1 MITQQTN
8 HRRST
13 ANLIDDG
20 AADEA
25 ALLTLVRR
33 GDQAGC
39 EEFVR
44 RYGGAM
50 LAVARRFLRCEQD
63 AADAVQ
69 DAFLSAFRSIQA
81 FAGNSRIGTWLH
93 RIVVNAC
100 LMKLRSA
107 KSRTTTSIESL
118 LPTFD
123 ETGHHARRVSSWGAP
138 PPERLHAAEL
148 RARVRECIEDLPE
161 PYRVVLL
168 LRDIEELDTQETA
181 ERLAISPA
189 AVKVRLHRARQAL
202 RTLLEPHL
210 VTDGK
215 PGASVR

>member
-1 MITQQTN
+1 MMTQQSNNGLSTN
-8 HRRST
+8 DR
-13 ANLIDDG
+13 IDGG
-20 AADEA
+20 ADQA
-25 ALLTLVRR
+25 ALLSHVRR
-33 GDQAGC
+33 GDEAAC

-44 RYGGAM
+44 RFGGPM

-69 DAFLSAFRSIQA
+69 EAFLSAFRSIQE
-81 FAGNSRIGTWLH
+81 FAGNSKIGTWLH
-93 RIVVNAC
+93 RIVVNVC

-107 KSRTTTSIESL
+107 KSRPATSIENL
-118 LPTFD
+118 LPAFD
-123 ETGHHARRVSSWGAP
+123 ETGHHARRISAWDAS
-138 PPERLHAAEL
+138 PPERLDAAEL
-148 RARVRECIEDLPE
+148 RAKVRECIEELPE

-202 RTLLEPHL
+202 RTLLEPL
-210 VTDGK
+210 FVADGERSV
-215 PGASVR
+215 SVR